1 MEIENYIQELKID
14 RPKKE
19 LFKLLL
25 LLSLLLMGVVLS
37 KII

>member
-1 MEIENYIQELKID
+1 MEIENYIKELKID

-25 LLSLLLMGVVLS
+25 LLSLLLFGVVLA